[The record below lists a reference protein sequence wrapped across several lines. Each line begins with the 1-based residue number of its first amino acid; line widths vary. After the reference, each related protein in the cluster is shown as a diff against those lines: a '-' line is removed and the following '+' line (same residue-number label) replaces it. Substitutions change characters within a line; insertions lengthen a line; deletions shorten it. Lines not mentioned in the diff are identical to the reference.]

1 MPRPR
6 KVANQE
12 IEFESELVEN
22 NDISSELISDLE
34 AKKEFDSIVESI
46 AEEIPEP
53 IAQSNVNDAENT
65 RRYRVYEK
73 GVFLSEVNDDT
84 VELQDY
90 LFRNKLQLEN
100 YVATLSQQTTSEE
113 DLVLFNV
120 NPFDNRTYK
129 TLAQYYIQNGLA
141 PKPPVIS
148 DWLTYY
154 KSKYPTATEEEI
166 AITVFGPLDLS
177 FEIID

>member
-1 MPRPR
+1 
-6 KVANQE
+6 
-12 IEFESELVEN
+12 
-22 NDISSELISDLE
+22 
-34 AKKEFDSIVESI
+34 
-46 AEEIPEP
+46 
-53 IAQSNVNDAENT
+53 
-65 RRYRVYEK
+65 
-73 GVFLSEVNDDT
+73 
-84 VELQDY
+84 
-90 LFRNKLQLEN
+90 LQLEN
-100 YVATLSQQTTSEE
+100 YVATLGQQTTSEE

>member
-73 GVFLSEVNDDT
+73 GVFLAEVNDDT

-100 YVATLSQQTTSEE
+100 YVATLSTTSSG
-113 DLVLFNV
+113 L
-120 NPFDNRTYK
+120 
-129 TLAQYYIQNGLA
+129 TLANSGTETAAVTVNFTKINTGIDFGTFAFTTNEFTNNGSGT
-141 PKPPVIS
+141 V
-148 DWLTYY
+148 
-154 KSKYPTATEEEI
+154 
-166 AITVFGPLDLS
+166 AIGVVDGGS
-177 FEIID
+177 Y